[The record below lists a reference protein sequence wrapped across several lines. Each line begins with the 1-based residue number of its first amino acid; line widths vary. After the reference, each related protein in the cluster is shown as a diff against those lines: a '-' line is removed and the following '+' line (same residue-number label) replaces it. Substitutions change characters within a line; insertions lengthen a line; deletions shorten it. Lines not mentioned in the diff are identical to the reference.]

1 MGRPRSFTTSSVLTA
16 ALLLAPGC
24 KGDAPAEAEPVAEKT
39 APETGGEAD
48 PSPGE
53 PTKAAI
59 PDEGPLPAL
68 RTGSRELETVDA
80 VVAEMAAHAEDGAH
94 YYAVTFPST
103 VRALDGTEPV
113 RLHIE
118 EPAVA
123 LGVLTTS
130 QSLTQA
136 LVRVPA
142 SAGAAAQI
150 TGTVYAVANSGDR
163 AWTAI
168 PFSAKGEAEKPRD
181 ADLPRRWG
189 EAFAQERRGT
199 GAPWWMGRSSH
210 PWNEFA
216 AGRVWSAVTGASKGG
231 GATVAAATRP
241 RRTELSELMHTTTAA
256 TSMQEAL
263 QHDRGLRLRVK
274 PGSAT
279 IPISELEGPALKE
292 HPWAE
297 MTAALPNPTGGT
309 PEPLAEVA
317 PADFWYVRFDDI
329 RVFLEVLDEAD
340 TWVTPMAHVMEER
353 GEVRGLAKRY
363 QAQLGLRRTGLAKT
377 LGHTVVERVA
387 IVGSDPYLRE
397 GSDVTFMFAL
407 NNQSV
412 FDAELERHMSAYQ
425 AEVPGVADST
435 IVHGP
440 HTITVHRDPAG
451 VVRQHRALVGKV
463 AIVSNSEGAIR
474 AVLDSVDGKRP
485 RLADELDLKYM
496 LARDPGE
503 HQGFAFLSDR
513 FIAKVVG
520 AEQKVQ
526 ASRRQ
531 RALADLLTPGYSALL
546 YGWLEGKAPADTE
559 ALIASGLL
567 DREELSHAGGE
578 AISFTPGEGARS
590 SWGSPAALTPMTD
603 LPSPAMVTEAEKT
616 AYAAFIRGYQDY
628 WRSFI
633 DPVAIRLD
641 LEGEPG
647 SEEAVV
653 DVRVLPL
660 ISGTDYADIE
670 EIVGTERIDV
680 PAIDDG
686 LQVVWAVGKESS
698 VRRDLD
704 RAASSLTGN
713 KDIGLGWLGDWVM
726 VGSLDRRAV
735 LDLLVEADDDIQLGR
750 KEADDRDENLEMAR
764 KVGKLP
770 VYAAAHVRNPT
781 SLIVVLT
788 AIRGMVKEV
797 APGMVQWG
805 EDSRHRDFAIVR
817 VGIDPKAPGEFSGYA
832 EAIALYY
839 VQADETIVFAL
850 DPKVL
855 EALIDRIVDG
865 GGPRPGKEGGPQ
877 FVVDARL
884 AKERAS
890 WTAAAWALQGQ
901 ANRSQRASRAAAEIL
916 LRGDPGAT
924 TADQLMERGL
934 AYFGS
939 YPVSASGG
947 RDFEM
952 TPAGVSDPVHGSAIV
967 PSFPELPVAGSP
979 IDALMQRLV
988 GLQASVAFDREPAK
1002 LEPPARSLHT
1012 RFRVHLGGE

>member
-1 MGRPRSFTTSSVLTA
+1 MLVA
-16 ALLLAPGC
+16 ALLLAPAC
-24 KGDAPAEAEPVAEKT
+24 KGDHPAEAAPAGSETPGDSDAAPAEPPKVAL
-39 APETGGEAD
+39 
-48 PSPGE
+48 
-53 PTKAAI
+53 
-59 PDEGPLPAL
+59 PDEGPLPKL
-68 RTGSRELETVDA
+68 RTGSKEPQTVEA

-94 YYAVTFPST
+94 YYAVALPNS
-103 VRALDGTEPV
+103 VRALEDGQAA
-113 RLHIE
+113 RLHVE
-118 EPAVA
+118 KPAVGV
-123 LGVLTTS
+123 GVLSES
-130 QSLTQA
+130 QGATLA
-136 LVRVPA
+136 LIRVPA
-142 SAGAAAQI
+142 SAGAVSEVS
-150 TGTVYAVANSGDR
+150 GTVYVVDR
-163 AWTAI
+163 SEDHLWTAV
-168 PFSAKGEAEKPRD
+168 PFSAKGAAKDPSD
-181 ADLPRRWG
+181 ADLPRRWAA
-189 EAFAQERRGT
+189 AFAEERRGNRR
-199 GAPWWMGRSSH
+199 PWWLSRSSH

-216 AGRVWSAVTGASKGG
+216 AGRVFSAVTGTGKGA
-231 GATVAAATRP
+231 GARVAATTRP

-263 QHDRGLRLRVK
+263 QHDRGLRLRSK
-274 PGSAT
+274 PGAAT
-279 IPISELEGPALKE
+279 VPLADLQGPALEE

-297 MTAALPNPTGGT
+297 MTAALSNPKGGA
-309 PEPLAEVA
+309 PEPLARVS

-329 RVFLEVLDEAD
+329 RVFLKVLDEAD
-340 TWVTPMAHVMEER
+340 TWMTPVAHVLEER
-353 GEVRGLAKRY
+353 GEVHGLAKRY
-363 QAQLGLRRTGLAKT
+363 QAQLGLQRTGLAKK
-377 LGHTVVERVA
+377 LGHTVVDRVA

-407 NNQSV
+407 KSPSV
-412 FDAELERHMSAYQ
+412 FDTELARHMSAYES
-425 AEVPGVADST
+425 EVPGIVASS
-435 IVHGP
+435 IAHGA

-451 VVRQHRALVGKV
+451 VVRQHRALVDNI
-463 AIVSNSEGAIR
+463 ALVSNSEGAIR
-474 AVLDSVDGKRP
+474 AVLDAFDGKRP
-485 RLADELDLKYM
+485 RLSDEPDLGYM

-520 AEQKVQ
+520 AEQKIQ

-546 YGWLEGKAPADTE
+546 YGWLEGKAPADSE
-559 ALIASGLL
+559 SLIASGLL
-567 DREELSHAGGE
+567 DRDELAHAGGE
-578 AISFTPGEGARS
+578 AIAFTPGAGARS
-590 SWGSPAALTPMTD
+590 SWGTPAALTPMID

-616 AYAAFIRGYQDY
+616 AYATFVRGYQDY
-628 WRSFI
+628 WRTFI

-647 SEEAVV
+647 AEEAVV

-660 ISGTDYADIE
+660 ISGTDYSDIE
-670 EIVGTERIDV
+670 EIVGTERIKV

-686 LQVVWAVGKESS
+686 LQMVWAVGEESS

-704 RAASSLTGN
+704 RAAGSLTGN
-713 KDIGLGWLGDWVM
+713 KDIGIGWLGDWVM

-735 LDLLVEADDDIQLGR
+735 LDLIVEVQDDIQLSR
-750 KEADDRDENLEMAR
+750 PKSEERRDQRELELAR

-781 SLIVVLT
+781 SLILVLT
-788 AIRGMVKEV
+788 AIRGMVNEV

-805 EDSRHRDFAIVR
+805 EDSRYRDFAIVR
-817 VGIDPKAPGEFSGYA
+817 VGVDPKAPGEFSDYA

-839 VQADETIVFAL
+839 VQAGEAIVFAL

-855 EALIDRIVDG
+855 EALVDRIVDG
-865 GGPRPGKEGGPQ
+865 GGPSRGVESGPQ

-884 AKERAS
+884 AKEHAS

-901 ANRSQRASRAAAEIL
+901 ANRSQGSSRAAAEIL
-916 LRGDPGAT
+916 LRGDPSKT
-924 TADQLMERGL
+924 TPEQLVERGL

-947 RDFEM
+947 SDFKLE
-952 TPAGVSDPVHGSAIV
+952 AHGVSDPVHGSAVV
-967 PSFPELPVAGSP
+967 PAFPELPVAGSP

-988 GLQASVAFDREPAK
+988 GVQASVAFDREPAK

-1012 RFRVHLGGE
+1012 HFRVQLGNG

>member
-1 MGRPRSFTTSSVLTA
+1 MLVA
-16 ALLLAPGC
+16 ALLLAPAC
-24 KGDAPAEAEPVAEKT
+24 KGDSPAETPPAGSQT
-39 APETGGEAD
+39 
-48 PSPGE
+48 PGE
-53 PTKAAI
+53 TDGGAPGDSPDEPPKVAI
-59 PDEGPLPAL
+59 PDEGPLPKL
-68 RTGSRELETVDA
+68 RTGPREPQTSTA
-80 VVAEMAAHAEDGAH
+80 VVAEMLAHAEDGAH
-94 YYAVTFPST
+94 YYAVAFPNTIPAFDRGQAS
-103 VRALDGTEPV
+103 
-113 RLHIE
+113 RLHIDK
-118 EPAVA
+118 PAVA
-123 LGVLTTS
+123 LGALVES
-130 QSLTQA
+130 GGATQA
-136 LVRVPA
+136 LIRVPA
-142 SAGAAAQI
+142 SAGPPAEIA
-150 TGTVYAVANSGDR
+150 GTLYVVGTSGDH
-163 AWTAI
+163 AWTAV
-168 PFSAKGEAEKPRD
+168 PFTAEGAAKDPSNAE
-181 ADLPRRWG
+181 LPRRWG
-189 EAFAQERRGT
+189 EAFAEERRGNRVR
-199 GAPWWMGRSSH
+199 WWLDRSSH

-231 GATVAAATRP
+231 GAALTTPTRP

-263 QHDRGLRLRVK
+263 QHDRGLRLRAK
-274 PGSAT
+274 PGPAT
-279 IPISELEGPALKE
+279 VPLAELEGPALEE

-297 MTAALPNPTGGT
+297 MTAALPNPTGAS
-309 PEPLAEVA
+309 PEPLAQVA

-329 RVFLEVLDEAD
+329 RVFLQVLDEAD
-340 TWVTPMAHVMEER
+340 TWITPVAHVMEER

-363 QAQLGLRRTGLAKT
+363 QAQLGLRRTGLAKK
-377 LGHTVVERVA
+377 LGHTVVERIAV
-387 IVGSDPYLRE
+387 VGSDPYLRE
-397 GSDVTFMFAL
+397 GSDVTFVFAL
-407 NNQSV
+407 ANQTV
-412 FDAELERHMSAYQ
+412 FDTELARHMSAYES
-425 AEVPGVADST
+425 EVPGITESS
-435 IVHGP
+435 IVHGA
-440 HTITVHRDPAG
+440 HTITVHRDPTG
-451 VVRQHRALVGKV
+451 VVRQHRAQLDKI

-474 AVLDSVDGKRP
+474 AVLDTVDGKRP
-485 RLADELDLKYM
+485 RLSDEPDLGYM

-503 HQGFAFLSDR
+503 HEGFAFLSDG

-520 AEQKVQ
+520 AEQKVL

-559 ALIASGLL
+559 TLIASGLL
-567 DREELSHAGGE
+567 DRDELTHTGGE
-578 AISFTPGEGARS
+578 TIAFTPGSGARS
-590 SWGSPAALTPMTD
+590 SWGSPAALTPMID
-603 LPSPAMVTEAEKT
+603 LPPPTMVTEAEKT

-633 DPVAIRLD
+633 DPVAVRLD

-647 SEEAVV
+647 AEEAVV

-660 ISGTDYADIE
+660 ISGTDYGDIE
-670 EIVGTERIDV
+670 EIVGTERIEV

-686 LQVVWAVGKESS
+686 LQMVWAVGKESS

-735 LDLLVEADDDIQLGR
+735 VDLLVEVDEDIQLLR
-750 KEADDRDENLEMAR
+750 PDSDKEGDDRDLEIAR

-788 AIRGMVKEV
+788 AIRGMVNEV

-805 EDSRHRDFAIVR
+805 EDSRYRDFAIVR
-817 VGIDPKAPGEFSGYA
+817 VGIDPKAPGEFGGFA

-839 VQADETIVFAL
+839 VQAGEAIVFAL

-855 EALIDRIVDG
+855 EALVDRIVDG
-865 GGPRPGKEGGPQ
+865 GGPRPGVEGGPQ

-901 ANRSQRASRAAAEIL
+901 ANRSQGSSRAAAEIL
-916 LRGDPGAT
+916 LRGDPSLST
-924 TADQLMERGL
+924 REQLVERGL

-947 RDFEM
+947 SDFEM
-952 TPAGVSDPVHGSAIV
+952 TAAGVSDPIHGSEVV

-988 GLQASVAFDREPAK
+988 GVQASVAFDREPAK
-1002 LEPPARSLHT
+1002 LDPPARSLHT
-1012 RFRVHLGGE
+1012 HFRVQLGNR

>member
-1 MGRPRSFTTSSVLTA
+1 MLVA
-16 ALLLAPGC
+16 ALLLGSAC
-24 KGDAPAEAEPVAEKT
+24 KGDSPANTPPAGSEVPGETDGAPGASPAEPAKV
-39 APETGGEAD
+39 
-48 PSPGE
+48 
-53 PTKAAI
+53 AI
-59 PDEGPLPAL
+59 PDEGPLPKL
-68 RTGSRELETVDA
+68 RTGQREPVEGAA
-80 VVAEMAAHAEDGAH
+80 VVAEMVAHAEDGAH
-94 YYAVTFPST
+94 YYAVAFPNT
-103 VRALDGTEPV
+103 IPAFDRGQAT
-113 RLHIE
+113 RLHIDK
-118 EPAVA
+118 PAVA
-123 LGVLTTS
+123 VGALAES
-130 QSLTQA
+130 QGATQA
-136 LVRVPA
+136 LIRVPA
-142 SAGAAAQI
+142 STGLVPEIAGTLYVVGTGGDHTWTAVPFTATGAAKDPSN
-150 TGTVYAVANSGDR
+150 T
-163 AWTAI
+163 
-168 PFSAKGEAEKPRD
+168 E
-181 ADLPRRWG
+181 LPRRWG
-189 EAFAQERRGT
+189 EAFAQERRGHRT
-199 GAPWWMGRSSH
+199 RWWLEQSSH

-263 QHDRGLRLRVK
+263 QHDRGLRLRLESG
-274 PGSAT
+274 PAT
-279 IPISELEGPALKE
+279 IPVADLEGPALEE
-292 HPWAE
+292 HPWAT
-297 MTAALPNPTGGT
+297 MTAALPNPAGAT
-309 PEPLAEVA
+309 PEPLARLA

-340 TWVTPMAHVMEER
+340 TWITPVAHVMEER

-363 QAQLGLRRTGLAKT
+363 QAQLGLRRTGLAKK
-377 LGHTVVERVA
+377 LGHSVVERVA
-387 IVGSDPYLRE
+387 VVGSDPYLRE
-397 GSDVTFMFAL
+397 GSDVTFVFAL
-407 NNQSV
+407 NNQTV
-412 FDAELERHMSAYQ
+412 FDAELARHMSAYES
-425 AEVPGVADST
+425 EVPG
-435 IVHGP
+435 IVQSSIIHGA
-440 HTITVHRDPAG
+440 HTITVHRDPTG
-451 VVRQHRALVGKV
+451 VVRQHRALLDKV

-474 AVLDSVDGKRP
+474 AVLDTVDGKRP
-485 RLADELDLKYM
+485 RLSDAPDLGYM

-503 HQGFAFLSDR
+503 HEGFAFLSDG

-520 AEQKVQ
+520 AEQKVL

-559 ALIASGLL
+559 TLIASGLL
-567 DREELSHAGGE
+567 DRDELTHAGGE
-578 AISFTPGEGARS
+578 TIAFAPGSGARS
-590 SWGSPAALTPMTD
+590 SWGSPAALTPMID
-603 LPSPAMVTEAEKT
+603 LPPPTMVTEAEKT
-616 AYAAFIRGYQDY
+616 AYAGFIRGYQDY

-641 LEGEPG
+641 LEGKPG
-647 SEEAVV
+647 AEEAVV

-660 ISGTDYADIE
+660 ISGTDYGDIE
-670 EIVGTERIDV
+670 EVVGTERIEV

-686 LQVVWAVGKESS
+686 LQMVWAVGKESS

-735 LDLLVEADDDIQLGR
+735 VDLLVEVDEDIQLR
-750 KEADDRDENLEMAR
+750 RPEPDEDDDDRDRDLALAR

-770 VYAAAHVRNPT
+770 VYAAAHVRNPA

-788 AIRGMVKEV
+788 AIRGMVNEV

-805 EDSRHRDFAIVR
+805 EDSRYRDFAIVR
-817 VGIDPKAPGEFSGYA
+817 VGIDPKAPGEFGGFA

-839 VQADETIVFAL
+839 VQAGEAVVFAL

-855 EALIDRIVDG
+855 EALVDRIVDG
-865 GGPRPGKEGGPQ
+865 GGPRAGVEDGPQ

-884 AKERAS
+884 AKDRAS

-901 ANRSQRASRAAAEIL
+901 ANRSQGSSRAAAEIL
-916 LRGDPGAT
+916 LRGDPSVT
-924 TADQLMERGL
+924 TPEQLVERGM

-947 RDFEM
+947 SDFKM
-952 TPAGVSDPVHGSAIV
+952 TPPGVSDSIHGSEVV
-967 PSFPELPVAGSP
+967 PSFPGLPVVGSP

-1002 LEPPARSLHT
+1002 LDPPARSLHT
-1012 RFRVHLGGE
+1012 HFRVHLGGR

>member
-1 MGRPRSFTTSSVLTA
+1 MLVA
-16 ALLLAPGC
+16 ALLLVPGC
-24 KGDAPAEAEPVAEKT
+24 KGDRAAETLPAGSEAPGDSDAAPAEPAKVAL
-39 APETGGEAD
+39 
-48 PSPGE
+48 
-53 PTKAAI
+53 
-59 PDEGPLPAL
+59 PDEGPLPKL
-68 RTGSRELETVDA
+68 RTGSKEPETLEA

-94 YYAVTFPST
+94 YYAVVFPST
-103 VRALDGTEPV
+103 VRALQDGQAA
-113 RLHIE
+113 RLHVE
-118 EPAVA
+118 KPAVA
-123 LGVLTTS
+123 VGVLSES
-130 QSLTQA
+130 QGATQA
-136 LVRVPA
+136 LIRVPA
-142 SAGAAAQI
+142 SVGAVAEVS
-150 TGTVYAVANSGDR
+150 GTVYIVDRSGDR
-163 AWTAI
+163 VWTAL
-168 PFSAKGEAEKPRD
+168 PFTAKGAAKEPSD

-189 EAFAQERRGT
+189 EAFAEERRGNR
-199 GAPWWMGRSSH
+199 GPWWLGRSSH

-216 AGRVWSAVTGASKGG
+216 AGRVRSAVAGKGKGA
-231 GATVAAATRP
+231 GARVATTTRP

-263 QHDRGLRLRVK
+263 QHDRGLRLRSK
-274 PGSAT
+274 PGPAT
-279 IPISELEGPALKE
+279 VPLAELQGPALEE

-297 MTAALPNPTGGT
+297 MTAALANPKGGT
-309 PEPLAEVA
+309 AEPLARVS

-329 RVFLEVLDEAD
+329 RVFLKVLDEAD
-340 TWVTPMAHVMEER
+340 TWITPVAHVLEER
-353 GEVRGLAKRY
+353 GEVHGLAKRY
-363 QAQLGLRRTGLAKT
+363 QAQLGLRRTGLAKK

-407 NNQSV
+407 NSQAV
-412 FDAELERHMSAYQ
+412 FDTELARHMSAYES
-425 AEVPGVADST
+425 EVPGIVESS
-435 IVHGP
+435 IVHGA

-451 VVRQHRALVGKV
+451 VVRQHRALVDKV
-463 AIVSNSEGAIR
+463 ALVSNSEGAIR
-474 AVLDSVDGKRP
+474 AVLDAFDGKRP
-485 RLADELDLKYM
+485 RLSDEPDLGYM

-567 DREELSHAGGE
+567 DRDELAHAGGE
-578 AISFTPGEGARS
+578 TIAFTPGSGARS
-590 SWGSPAALTPMTD
+590 SWGSPAALTPMID
-603 LPSPAMVTEAEKT
+603 LPRPAMVTEAEKT

-628 WRSFI
+628 WRTFI

-647 SEEAVV
+647 AEEAVV

-660 ISGTDYADIE
+660 ISGTDYSDIE
-670 EIVGTERIDV
+670 EIVGTERIKV

-686 LQVVWAVGKESS
+686 LQMVWAVGKDSS
-698 VRRDLD
+698 LRRELD
-704 RAASSLTGN
+704 RTASSLTGN
-713 KDIGLGWLGDWVM
+713 KDIGIGWLGDWVM

-735 LDLLVEADDDIQLGR
+735 LELIVEVQDDIQLSR
-750 KEADDRDENLEMAR
+750 PKSEERRDERELELAR

-781 SLIVVLT
+781 SLILVLT
-788 AIRGMVKEV
+788 AIRGMVNEV

-805 EDSRHRDFAIVR
+805 EDSRYRDFAIVR
-817 VGIDPKAPGEFSGYA
+817 VGVDPKAPGEFSDYA

-839 VQADETIVFAL
+839 VQAGEAIVFAL

-855 EALIDRIVDG
+855 EALVDRIVDG
-865 GGPRPGKEGGPQ
+865 GGPSRGVESGPQ

-884 AKERAS
+884 AKEHAS

-901 ANRSQRASRAAAEIL
+901 ANRSQGSSRVAAEIL
-916 LRGDPGAT
+916 LRGDPSKT
-924 TADQLMERGL
+924 TPEQLVERGL

-947 RDFEM
+947 SNFKLE
-952 TPAGVSDPVHGSAIV
+952 AHGVSDPVHGSAVV

-988 GLQASVAFDREPAK
+988 GVQASVAFDREPAK
-1002 LEPPARSLHT
+1002 LDPPARSLHT
-1012 RFRVHLGGE
+1012 HFRVQLGNG

>member
-1 MGRPRSFTTSSVLTA
+1 MLVA
-16 ALLLAPGC
+16 ALLLAPAC
-24 KGDAPAEAEPVAEKT
+24 KGDSPAETPPAGS
-39 APETGGEAD
+39 ET
-48 PSPGE
+48 PGDVDGTPTTPPTE
-53 PTKAAI
+53 PTKVAI
-59 PDEGPLPAL
+59 PDEGPLPTL
-68 RTGSRELETVDA
+68 RTGPQEPETVAA
-80 VVAEMAAHAEDGAH
+80 VVAEMSAHAEDGAH
-94 YYAVTFPST
+94 YYAVSFPST
-103 VRALDGTEPV
+103 VRTFDDGQAARVHVEQ
-113 RLHIE
+113 
-118 EPAVA
+118 PAVA
-123 LGVLTTS
+123 VGVLSESMGVTE
-130 QSLTQA
+130 A
-136 LVRVPA
+136 LIRVPA
-142 SAGAAAQI
+142 SAGPATEIA
-150 TGTVYAVANSGDR
+150 GTVYVVGTSRDR
-163 AWTAI
+163 TWTAV
-168 PFSAKGEAEKPRD
+168 PFSAKGAAKDPSNT
-181 ADLPRRWG
+181 DLPQRWG
-189 EAFAQERRGT
+189 DAFAAERRGDRRR
-199 GAPWWMGRSSH
+199 WWLGRSSH

-216 AGRVWSAVTGASKGG
+216 AGRVWSAVTGKSKGS
-231 GATVAAATRP
+231 GATLAAGTRP

-263 QHDRGLRLRVK
+263 QHDRGLRLRFEAG
-274 PGSAT
+274 PAT
-279 IPISELEGPALKE
+279 IPLAELEGPALEE

-297 MTAALPNPTGGT
+297 MIAALPNPKGGT
-309 PEPLAEVA
+309 PEPLARVA

-329 RVFLEVLDEAD
+329 RVFLKVLDEAD
-340 TWVTPMAHVMEER
+340 AWITPMAHVMEER

-363 QAQLGLRRTGLAKT
+363 QAQLGLRRSGLAKT

-397 GSDVTFMFAL
+397 GSDVTFMFEL
-407 NNQSV
+407 NNQAV
-412 FDAELERHMSAYQ
+412 FDTELARHMSAYES
-425 AEVPGVADST
+425 EVSGIVEST
-435 IVHGP
+435 IVHGT
-440 HTITVHRDPAG
+440 HTITVHRDPTG
-451 VVRQHRALVGKV
+451 TVRQHRALVDEI

-474 AVLDSVDGKRP
+474 AVLDSVDGKRR
-485 RLADELDLKYM
+485 RLSDEQDLAYM

-503 HQGFAFLSDR
+503 HEGFAFLSDR

-520 AEQKVQ
+520 AEQKVL

-567 DREELSHAGGE
+567 DREELRHAGGE
-578 AISFTPGEGARS
+578 AITFTPGTGARS
-590 SWGSPAALTPMTD
+590 SWGSPAALTPMID
-603 LPSPAMVTEAEKT
+603 LPAPAMVTEAEKT
-616 AYAAFIRGYQDY
+616 AYAGFVRGYQDY

-647 SEEAVV
+647 AEEAVV

-660 ISGTDYADIE
+660 ISGTDYGDIE
-670 EIVGTERIDV
+670 EIVGTERIEV

-686 LQVVWAVGKESS
+686 LQMVWAVGEESS

-735 LDLLVEADDDIQLGR
+735 LDLIVEVDEDIQLPR
-750 KEADDRDENLEMAR
+750 PKSDDQDAERDRDLELAR
-764 KVGKLP
+764 KAGKLP

-781 SLIVVLT
+781 SLIAVLT
-788 AIRGMVKEV
+788 AIRGMVNEV

-805 EDSRHRDFAIVR
+805 EDSRYRDYAIVR
-817 VGIDPKAPGEFSGYA
+817 VGIDPKAPGEFSGFA

-839 VQADETIVFAL
+839 VQAGEAIVFAL

-855 EALIDRIVDG
+855 EALVDRIVDG
-865 GGPRPGKEGGPQ
+865 GGPRRGVEGGPQ

-901 ANRSQRASRAAAEIL
+901 ANRSQGSSRAAAEIL
-916 LRGDPGAT
+916 LRGDPSMT
-924 TADQLMERGL
+924 TPEQLVERGL
-934 AYFGS
+934 AYFGN

-947 RDFEM
+947 SDFTM
-952 TPAGVSDPVHGSAIV
+952 TPHGVSDPIHGSEVA

-988 GLQASVAFDREPAK
+988 GVQASVAFDREPVK

-1012 RFRVHLGGE
+1012 HFRVHLGNG